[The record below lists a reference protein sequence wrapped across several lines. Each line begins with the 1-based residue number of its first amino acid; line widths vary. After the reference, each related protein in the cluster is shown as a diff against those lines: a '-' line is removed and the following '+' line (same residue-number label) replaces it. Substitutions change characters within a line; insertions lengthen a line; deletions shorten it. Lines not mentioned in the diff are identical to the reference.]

1 MQDFNDA
8 GPQRLFDV
16 IPANTVATLQ
26 ITVRAGSAGDGGW
39 LRRSKDGGSEGLD
52 LEFAVVHGEYAKRKL
67 WTLLTLGGTT
77 NGHAEAARI
86 SREKIRAILESA
98 RGIRPDDKSEA
109 AAEGRRI
116 ANYGELNNMRF
127 IGRIGVEPARN
138 SFKAKNTLDEVITP
152 DRTDWHHVEQV
163 AVEQAVKEST
173 APSTA
178 AAKPA
183 STPAKIER
191 PRWAS

>member
-1 MQDFNDA
+1 
-8 GPQRLFDV
+8 V

-26 ITVRAGSAGDGGW
+26 ITVRPGNAGDGGW
-39 LRRSKDGGSEGLD
+39 LRRSKDGASEGLD
-52 LEFAVVHGEYAKRKL
+52 LEFTVVDGEYAKRKL
-67 WTLLTLGGTT
+67 WMLLTLGGITA
-77 NGHAEAARI
+77 GHAEAARI
-86 SREKIRAILESA
+86 SREKLRAILESA
-98 RGIRPDDKSEA
+98 RGIRPNDKSES

-116 ANYGELNNMRF
+116 ANYYELNNMRF
-127 IGRIGVEPARN
+127 IARIGVDPPRHG
-138 SFKAKNTLDEVITP
+138 FKAKNTIEEVITP